1 MEPEEMEHEYV
12 CTLCHRAL
20 LVPGSGF
27 RSTDFGGGLVDVCH
41 DCWRQLT
48 TLALAEWRSERASQ
62 AEAGAG
68 HMMRAYP
75 DVSEE
80 LVQFVDAWLTMERAS
95 DPAAWQ
101 QARHAVLER
110 LAELEQHTFE
120 KGMAQ
125 ALLLAERP
133 DLMAENPRL
142 ERAAT
147 VLMAEEL
154 RRRDDDPPPPV
165 RSLLV
170 TLTPPREASALASA
184 QRQPR
189 VCLPATA

>member
-12 CTLCHRAL
+12 CTLCHRDL
-20 LVPGSGF
+20 LVPGSHF
-27 RSTDFGGGLVDVCH
+27 RSMDFGGRLLDVCH
-41 DCWRQLT
+41 DCWQQLT
-48 TLALAEWRSERASQ
+48 TLALVEWRSQRAAQ
-62 AEAGAG
+62 AEAGAR
-68 HMMRAYP
+68 HIVQAYP

-80 LVQFVDAWLTMERAS
+80 LVQFIDAWGTMERAN

-110 LAELEQHTFE
+110 LSELERHTFV

-133 DLMAENPRL
+133 DLIAADPSL
-142 ERAAT
+142 EQAAA

-154 RRRDDDPPPPV
+154 RRGDNDPPHP
-165 RSLLV
+165 
-170 TLTPPREASALASA
+170 
-184 QRQPR
+184 
-189 VCLPATA
+189 